1 MNKRVSLLKDS
12 IDLLNNILKDN
23 QEIQKN
29 IDMSYKNIRNELD
42 TILIVIKEIKEDRSK
57 FTKDKSINKN
67 KDMEIVEEAKEIE
80 LKDLEKELEDYEIN
94 HKKLKENINF
104 DIKRR

>member
-80 LKDLEKELEDYEIN
+80 LKD
-94 HKKLKENINF
+94 
-104 DIKRR
+104 

>member
-94 HKKLKENINF
+94 HKKLKENSF
-104 DIKRR
+104 DIKRG